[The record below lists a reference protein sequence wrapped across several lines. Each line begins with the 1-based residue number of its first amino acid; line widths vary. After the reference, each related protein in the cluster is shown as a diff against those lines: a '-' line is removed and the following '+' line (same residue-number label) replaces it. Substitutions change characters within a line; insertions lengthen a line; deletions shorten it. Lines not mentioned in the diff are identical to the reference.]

1 MRIVSSKNDYDAP
14 YDRVF
19 MFIRKC
25 DANGKYR
32 VIASQNMTQSQDS
45 HVMGEY
51 ETYVEA
57 EKALSC
63 CRQFLR
69 NGYDYYKFPTNYAR
83 SFESGA
89 DYYDS
94 KVYRNRKQW

>member
-19 MFIRKC
+19 IFIRKC

-45 HVMGEY
+45 HVMG
-51 ETYVEA
+51 
-57 EKALSC
+57 
-63 CRQFLR
+63 
-69 NGYDYYKFPTNYAR
+69 
-83 SFESGA
+83 
-89 DYYDS
+89 
-94 KVYRNRKQW
+94 